1 MNPQRPSHITD
12 DDLEAYSLEKPQL
25 GTKRAEIEE
34 HLLVCAMCRARMEDM
49 DAYLATMKAS
59 LRLLDARDR
68 QRNSE
73 E

>member
-1 MNPQRPSHITD
+1 MNPPRPSHITD

-34 HLLVCAMCRARMEDM
+34 HLLVCAICQARMEDM
-49 DAYLATMKAS
+49 DAYVETMKAA

-68 QRNSE
+68 QRSSE

>member
-1 MNPQRPSHITD
+1 MNPPRPSHITD

-49 DAYLATMKAS
+49 DAYVATMKAS

>member
-1 MNPQRPSHITD
+1 VNPQRPSHITD

-49 DAYLATMKAS
+49 DAYVETMKAS

>member
-1 MNPQRPSHITD
+1 VNPQRPSHITD